1 VTTWSE
7 AEVAEAVGM
16 GKDSGKGTFTGI
28 SSDTR
33 TIRPGALFVAIE
45 GERFDGHNFL
55 AAAATAGATGAIVR
69 KGTAPVPGLRLFS
82 VADTLRALGDLA
94 AAARRKITGPVVAI
108 TGSNGKTT
116 TKEMVAAVL
125 RTRYRTHATRAND
138 NNLVGIPLTILAA
151 PADTQA
157 LAIEAGA
164 NLLGEIP
171 RAREIIQP
179 SVALITNVAP
189 SHLEG
194 FGSIE
199 GVMKEKLALA
209 TGVPLAIVGTEPPAL
224 AAGARRVAK
233 RVVTAGLEGADQ
245 VPDAVILSPEG
256 RPRIRV
262 DGREIALPLL
272 GMHQAANAMLVWALV
287 KELGLD
293 QAAAAAALASVV
305 VPGGRGEIV
314 QQGGL
319 TILNDCYNANPA
331 SFRAA
336 IATARTL
343 RGGRRLV
350 FAAGTMRELGAEAPA
365 HHATIARELVELEPD
380 LLAAVGD
387 FVPALAPYAARLGDR
402 LVTAPDAPAL
412 GPKLAARLR
421 GDELV
426 VLKASR
432 GVALER
438 IIPLLTRG

>member
-1 VTTWSE
+1 MTTWSE
-7 AEVAEAVGM
+7 SAVAEAVGM
-16 GKDSGKGTFTGI
+16 GKDSGKGVFTGI
-28 SSDTR
+28 STDTR
-33 TIRPGALFVAIE
+33 TIRPGALFVALE
-45 GERFDGHNFL
+45 GERFDGHTFL

-69 KGTAPVPGLRLFS
+69 KGTAPVPGLRLFP
-82 VADTLRALGDLA
+82 VPDTLRALGDLA
-94 AAARRKITGPVVAI
+94 AAARRRITGPVVAI

-125 RTRYRTHATRAND
+125 QTRYRTHATRAND

-179 SVALITNVAP
+179 TVALITNVAP

-224 AAGARRVAK
+224 AAGARQVAK

-245 VPDAVILSPEG
+245 VPDAVALSPEG
-256 RPRIRV
+256 RPRIKV

-272 GMHQAANAMLVWALV
+272 GMHQAANAMLVWALA

-293 QAAAAAALASVV
+293 LAAAAAALERVV
-305 VPGGRGEIV
+305 VPGGRGEIL

-365 HHATIARELVELEPD
+365 LHATIARELVELEPD

>member
-1 VTTWSE
+1 
-7 AEVAEAVGM
+7 VAQAVGL
-16 GKDSGKGTFTGI
+16 GTDTGTATFTGV
-28 SSDTR
+28 STDTR
-33 TIRPGALFVAIE
+33 TIGPGALFVALD
-45 GERFDGHNFL
+45 GDRFDGHDFL
-55 AAAATAGATGAIVR
+55 AAAAAAGATGAVVR
-69 KGTAPVPGLRLFS
+69 RGTPAVPGLRFFP
-82 VADTLRALGDLA
+82 VPDTLRALGDLA
-94 AAARRKITGPVVAI
+94 AAARSRIAGPVVAV

-151 PADTQA
+151 PADTEA

-164 NLLGEIP
+164 NLRGEIP

-179 SVALITNVAP
+179 TVALITNVAP

-194 FGSIE
+194 FGTIE
-199 GVMKEKLALA
+199 GVLEEKLALVA
-209 TGVPLAIVGTEPPAL
+209 GLPLAIVGTEPPAL
-224 AAGARRVAK
+224 AAGARRVAR
-233 RVVTAGLEGADQ
+233 RVVTAGLVDADR
-245 VPDAVILSPEG
+245 VPDAVTLSPEG

-287 KELGLD
+287 RELGLD
-293 QAAAAAALASVV
+293 PAASAAALSSVV
-305 VPGGRGEIV
+305 VPGGRGEIL

-336 IATARTL
+336 IAMARAV
-343 RGGRRLV
+343 RGDRRLV
-350 FAAGTMRELGAEAPA
+350 FAVGTMRELGQEAPA
-365 HHATIARELVELEPD
+365 HHAAIARELVELEPD

-387 FVPALAPYAARLGDR
+387 FVPALAPFAARLGDR
-402 LVTAPDAPAL
+402 LVVAPDAPAL

-438 IIPLLTRG
+438 IIPLLTRP

>member
-1 VTTWSE
+1 
-7 AEVAEAVGM
+7 M

-28 SSDTR
+28 STDTR
-33 TIRPGALFVAIE
+33 TIRPGALFVALE
-45 GERFDGHNFL
+45 GERFDGHTFL

-69 KGTAPVPGLRLFS
+69 KGTAPVPGLRLFP
-82 VADTLRALGDLA
+82 VPDTLRALGDLA
-94 AAARRKITGPVVAI
+94 AAARRRITGPVVAI

-116 TKEMVAAVL
+116 TKEMAAAVL
-125 RTRYRTHATRAND
+125 QTRYRTHATRAND

-179 SVALITNVAP
+179 TVALITNVAP

-209 TGVPLAIVGTEPPAL
+209 TAVPLAIVGTEPPAL
-224 AAGARRVAK
+224 AAGARQVAK

-245 VPDAVILSPEG
+245 VPDAATLSPEG
-256 RPRIRV
+256 RPRIKV

-272 GMHQAANAMLVWALV
+272 GMHQAANAMLVWALA

-293 QAAAAAALASVV
+293 PAAAAAALERVV

-365 HHATIARELVELEPD
+365 LHATIARELVDLEPD
-380 LLAAVGD
+380 LLAVVGD

-402 LVTAPDAPAL
+402 LVTAPDALAL